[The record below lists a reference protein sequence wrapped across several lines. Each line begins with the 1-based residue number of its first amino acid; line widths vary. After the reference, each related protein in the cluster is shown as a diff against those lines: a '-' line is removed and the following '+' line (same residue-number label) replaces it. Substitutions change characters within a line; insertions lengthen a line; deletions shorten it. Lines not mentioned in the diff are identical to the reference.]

1 MLVLMSIEATT
12 PEQRLRLTGWL
23 AHAAGLAVVVALVG
37 IGYALLIKPQKS
49 SWRTIR
55 SQRSELEALVR
66 RAPSI
71 KREFAHLHRQ
81 REEVNQRIQSASARI
96 PVGPQE
102 VDFLTQIKEIAG
114 QTAASLDD
122 YRPGLVVADTPVSR
136 MEIGI
141 SISGPYANVCRFME
155 QIGKLQR
162 LNRVVQFE
170 VVGKESDECQV
181 RMTLWIYFDPAAATA
196 VKGANHA

>member
-1 MLVLMSIEATT
+1 MSMKPTT

-23 AHAAGLAVVVALVG
+23 AHAGGLTAVVALAA
-37 IGYALLIKPQKS
+37 IGYALLIKPQKHT
-49 SWRTIR
+49 WRTIR

-66 RAPSI
+66 RAPAI
-71 KREFAHLHRQ
+71 KREFALLHRQ

-96 PVGPQE
+96 PVGPHE
-102 VDFLTQIKEIAG
+102 VDFLTHIKAIAG

-122 YRPGLVVADTPVSR
+122 YRPGVVVADTPVSR

-141 SISGPYANVCRFME
+141 SVSGPYANVCRFLE

-170 VVGKESDECQV
+170 VVGKHSDDCQV